1 MNESKIVGELENDEN
16 IRYFKLPE
24 NNGWNSGRALLISQ
38 VQTEYFIW
46 CDDDWIFN
54 DSTDLETMLDIRDP
68 PTRVPEQILEP
79 CSKMNP
85 A

>member
-1 MNESKIVGELENDEN
+1 LINESDIVKQLENDKH

-38 VQTEYFIW
+38 VETEYFVS

-54 DSTDLETMLDIRDP
+54 DSTKLETMLGIRDP
-68 PTRVPEQILEP
+68 RTAILF
-79 CSKMNP
+79 K
-85 A
+85 

>member
-1 MNESKIVGELENDEN
+1 MINESDIVKQLENDKH

-38 VQTEYFIW
+38 VETEYFVS

-54 DSTDLETMLDIRDP
+54 DSTKLETMLGIRDP
-68 PTRVPEQILEP
+68 RTAILF
-79 CSKMNP
+79 K
-85 A
+85 